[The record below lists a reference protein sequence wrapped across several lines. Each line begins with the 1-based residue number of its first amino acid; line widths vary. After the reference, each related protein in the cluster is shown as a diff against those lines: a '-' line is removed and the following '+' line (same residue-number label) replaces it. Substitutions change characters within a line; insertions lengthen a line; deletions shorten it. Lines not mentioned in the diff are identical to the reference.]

1 MKPRAPW
8 LTRFTSWFFNTSP
21 DWVEPE
27 QGQASAEERTGV
39 KESDRTPGSEP
50 AQADVPVG
58 GGRPSGGRLE

>member
-27 QGQASAEERTGV
+27 QGQGSAAERSSGEEAERG
-39 KESDRTPGSEP
+39 PGSEP
-50 AQADVPVG
+50 GQADAPSSG
-58 GGRPSGGRLE
+58 SGPSGNRLE